1 MTTPFDSE
9 QLQGLLILAQDKRP
23 DARAHL
29 AVRMGDMILGTDLGS
44 MSPRERELA
53 EEILQRLLHDLEM
66 PIRRALAE
74 RLAAEGVAPRR
85 LIVQLANDRIE
96 VAWPV
101 LLKSELLDDGELLNV
116 IRTRTFQH
124 RLAIARRE
132 HISAPVSDALVRPGE
147 QDVVRAVLENPGA
160 TIATDTFESLVE
172 ISQAD
177 SDLQEMILKRED
189 LDPRLAGRMYG
200 WVSEALRRHIIE
212 NFEIDHYLLDKAIGD
227 ALADVVADHAR
238 AATLNGALVRIR
250 AALDRDDVHDLQMLL
265 PLARAGERSLLETL
279 FAKFARVSVA
289 TARRCLYEQGGRAL
303 AVACKGCHV
312 DKSLFTEFFIAMRQ
326 LGGPSGGL
334 VDPGEL
340 FDTLSFFDL
349 VEESVAEAR
358 VSAWRRGET
367 RGPLVDDGMVANEDV
382 RREPLSPAPTRKMH
396 AGSPPRRKPL
406 KRLN

>member
-1 MTTPFDSE
+1 MTVPFDSE
-9 QLQGLLILAQDKRP
+9 QLRGLLVLAQDKRP

-44 MSPRERELA
+44 MTARERELA
-53 EEILQRLLHDLEM
+53 EEILQRLLHELEM

-124 RLAIARRE
+124 RLAIARRDR
-132 HISAPVSDALVRPGE
+132 ISAPVSDALVRPGE

-160 TIATDTFESLVE
+160 TIATDTFETLVE
-172 ISQAD
+172 HSQSD

-189 LDPRLAGRMYG
+189 LDPKLAGRMYG

-227 ALADVVADHAR
+227 ALAEVVADHAR
-238 AATLNGALVRIR
+238 VAALNGALVRIR
-250 AALDRDDVHDLQMLL
+250 GALDRDDVDDLQLLL
-265 PLARAGERSLLETL
+265 PLVRAGERSLLETL

-312 DKSLFTEFFIAMRQ
+312 DKALFTEFFIAMRQ
-326 LGGPSGGL
+326 LGGPTGGL

-340 FDTLSFFDL
+340 FDALSFYDL
-349 VEESVAEAR
+349 VDDDVAEAK

-367 RGPLVDDGMVANEDV
+367 RGPLIEDGLVAAETQ
-382 RREPLSPAPTRKMH
+382 RETLTPAPTRKMH
-396 AGSPPRRKPL
+396 AGGTPRRRPL

>member
-1 MTTPFDSE
+1 MTTPIDSE
-9 QLQGLLILAQDKRP
+9 QLHGLLVLAQDKRP

-29 AVRMGDMILGTDLGS
+29 AVRMGDIILGTDLGA
-44 MSPRERELA
+44 MTARERELA
-53 EEILQRLLHDLEM
+53 EEILQRLLHELEM

-101 LLKSELLDDGELLNV
+101 LLKSELLDESELLNV

-132 HISAPVSDALVRPGE
+132 RISAPVSDALVRPGE

-160 TIATDTFESLVE
+160 SIAEDTFETLIE
-172 ISQAD
+172 HSQAD
-177 SDLQEMILKRED
+177 SDLQEMILKRDD
-189 LDPRLAGRMYG
+189 LDPKLAGRMYG
-200 WVSEALRRHIIE
+200 WVSEALRRYIVE

-227 ALADVVADHAR
+227 ALAEVMSDHAR
-238 AATLNGALVRIR
+238 RAALNGALVRIKS
-250 AALDRDDVHDLQMLL
+250 AIDRDAMDDLNLLL
-265 PLARAGERSLLETL
+265 PLVRAGERSLFEAL

-312 DKSLFTEFFIAMRQ
+312 EKDLFTELFIAMRQ
-326 LGGPSGGL
+326 LGDATGGL

-340 FDTLSFFDL
+340 FDALTFYDL
-349 VEESVAEAR
+349 VTDETAEAR
-358 VSAWRRGET
+358 VAAWRRGET
-367 RGPLVDDGMVANEDV
+367 RGPLVDEAIVSAEPP
-382 RREPLSPAPTRKMH
+382 REPLTPAPTRKMH
-396 AGSPPRRKPL
+396 AGPVRRKPL

>member
-1 MTTPFDSE
+1 MTIPFDSE
-9 QLQGLLILAQDKRP
+9 QLHGLLILAQDKRP

-44 MSPRERELA
+44 MSARERELA

-147 QDVVRAVLENPGA
+147 QDVVRAVLENTGA
-160 TIATDTFESLVE
+160 TIATDTFETLVE
-172 ISQAD
+172 VSHSDA
-177 SDLQEMILKRED
+177 DLQEMILKRED

-227 ALADVVADHAR
+227 ALSEVVADHAR
-238 AATLNGALVRIR
+238 AAALNGVLLKIR
-250 AALDRDDVHDLQMLL
+250 AAIDRDDVHDLQMLL
-265 PLARAGERSLLETL
+265 PLVRAGERSLLETL

-312 DKSLFTEFFIAMRQ
+312 DKPLFTEFFIALRQ
-326 LGGPSGGL
+326 LGGPTGGL
-334 VDPGEL
+334 VNPGEL
-340 FDTLSFFDL
+340 FDALSFFDV
-349 VEESVAEAR
+349 VEESVAESR
-358 VSAWRRGET
+358 VAAWRRGET
-367 RGPLVDDGMVANEDV
+367 RGPLVDDSIVASEA
-382 RREPLSPAPTRKMH
+382 RREALVPAPTRKMH
-396 AGSPPRRKPL
+396 AGGTPRRSPL

>member
-1 MTTPFDSE
+1 MGAAKNSVTLPKMTVPFDTE
-9 QLQGLLILAQDKRP
+9 QLRGLLVLAQDKRP

-44 MSPRERELA
+44 MSARERELA
-53 EEILQRLLHDLEM
+53 EEILQRLLHELEM

-101 LLKSELLDDGELLNV
+101 LLKSELLDDDELLNV

-124 RLAIARRE
+124 RLAIARRDR
-132 HISAPVSDALVRPGE
+132 ISAPVSDALVRPGE

-160 TIATDTFESLVE
+160 TITTDTFETLVE
-172 ISQAD
+172 HSQSD

-189 LDPRLAGRMYG
+189 LDPKLAGRMYG

-238 AATLNGALVRIR
+238 VAALNGALVRIR
-250 AALDRDDVHDLQMLL
+250 GRRWTVTTSTTSICCSRWSVRASARCSRRCSRNSHACRSRPRGAASTSRAGAHS
-265 PLARAGERSLLETL
+265 PWRARAAMST
-279 FAKFARVSVA
+279 
-289 TARRCLYEQGGRAL
+289 RRCSPNSSSRCASL
-303 AVACKGCHV
+303 AIRPAGW
-312 DKSLFTEFFIAMRQ
+312 SI
-326 LGGPSGGL
+326 
-334 VDPGEL
+334 PGEL
-340 FDTLSFFDL
+340 FDALSFYDL
-349 VEESVAEAR
+349 VEDDVAVKRKVSRPGGAAR
-358 VSAWRRGET
+358 RA
-367 RGPLVDDGMVANEDV
+367 
-382 RREPLSPAPTRKMH
+382 AP
-396 AGSPPRRKPL
+396 
-406 KRLN
+406 